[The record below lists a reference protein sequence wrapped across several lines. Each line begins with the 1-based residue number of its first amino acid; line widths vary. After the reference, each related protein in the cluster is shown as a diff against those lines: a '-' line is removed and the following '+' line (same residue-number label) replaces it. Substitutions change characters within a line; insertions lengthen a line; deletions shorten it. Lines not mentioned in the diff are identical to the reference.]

1 MLTFIAP
8 IEVPATI
15 SNNNIPASS
24 FLYLFF
30 LFYHII
36 FKSSCLECSK
46 SSSALQNKSSLLME
60 ISILL
65 LPSLCTEIFILLKM
79 NKNYLKDLTS
89 QKLEVIH
96 QISIYVQH
104 LQRNNV
110 VRLINNY
117 LHYFENGFCMLIV
130 TTF

>member
-1 MLTFIAP
+1 
-8 IEVPATI
+8 
-15 SNNNIPASS
+15 
-24 FLYLFF
+24 
-30 LFYHII
+30 
-36 FKSSCLECSK
+36 
-46 SSSALQNKSSLLME
+46 ME

-110 VRLINNY
+110 VRLTNNY
-117 LHYFENGFCMLIV
+117 LHYFEHGFCMLIV